1 MIKNYQDRNGFVNVS
16 GIEIFKKDY
25 GVRKR
30 VTGNQWPLFFGIVYL
45 WSSLTPCFFFLPRK
59 TCLSQDRLRAITS
72 V

>member
-30 VTGNQWPLFFGIVYL
+30 VTGNQ
-45 WSSLTPCFFFLPRK
+45 
-59 TCLSQDRLRAITS
+59 
-72 V
+72 